1 MGKSKPIVV
10 KEEDYMKRLLVH
22 NMMVTIKRK
31 IRYTNLSFGF
41 CYFVT
46 IVIYL
51 IIQNPIVIGIIVLL
65 ITLHLYWLYEYR
77 KLYERQKYFLDNNK
91 YPE

>member
-1 MGKSKPIVV
+1 MGKSKLIVV

-31 IRYTNLSFGF
+31 IRYTNLSFDF

-65 ITLHLYWLYEYR
+65 ITLHLYGLYEYR

>member
-1 MGKSKPIVV
+1 MGKSKPVVV

-31 IRYTNLSFGF
+31 ISISNLSFGF

-65 ITLHLYWLYEYR
+65 ITLHLYGLYEYR